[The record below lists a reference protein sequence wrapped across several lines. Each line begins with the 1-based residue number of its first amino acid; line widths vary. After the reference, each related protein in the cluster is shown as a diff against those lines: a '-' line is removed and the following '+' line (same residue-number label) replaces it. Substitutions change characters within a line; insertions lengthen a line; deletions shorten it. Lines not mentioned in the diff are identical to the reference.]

1 MLSATT
7 EKIMYNYPCEYC
19 DGTVRPKRVNREAS
33 KHRDGFVIMKD
44 ITIGVCDKCGNR
56 YYSADI
62 LRRVEA
68 IASGQVPADAE
79 ERVLVGHLA

>member
-1 MLSATT
+1 
-7 EKIMYNYPCEYC
+7 MYNYPCEYC
-19 DGTVRPKRVNREAS
+19 DGTVRPKRVNREAF

-68 IASGQVPADAE
+68 IASGQVPPDSE